1 MRIERKGTLILF
13 NGNMVSKR
21 LFKSILDEFFHK
33 EVQAKIFAA
42 IERDGYAECEITA
55 WHGEPTGAL
64 KRANK
69 KIALLEN
76 EIGRLTIQN
85 LYLQLK

>member
-13 NGNMVSKR
+13 NGNTVSKR
-21 LFKSILDEFFHK
+21 LLKSILDEFFIK
-33 EVQAKIFAA
+33 EVQAEIFAA
-42 IERDGYAECEITA
+42 IERDGYAECGITM
-55 WHGEPTGAL
+55 WHGEPTAAL
-64 KRANK
+64 KCANK